1 MLYRVGETR
10 GGAATYTPRMAFF
23 ERRGAMGGA
32 SAAGHLYGD
41 ASGTDGNQI
50 PPILTWDGAAKVI
63 EQPEEGKSR
72 FVAQLEAYD
81 DDDAYDAYDDE
92 RLDSDDD
99 DDPLDDRGPL
109 DLAEDAQHDAS
120 VSKPPSDPMEALRAR
135 MAGHI
140 LRADA
145 DDRAARRGDGEI
157 PGEDLAKKKAR
168 DAPRSAEERRAARE
182 EKARRADEANA
193 KLVEAAKT
201 LESESRTWTDF
212 SKASFH
218 SRSAFLLDGV
228 WSGVDAFGGFG
239 EGVSW
244 ADARD
249 RREDLRDVARRWAE
263 ECDRMQGFQVFAE
276 DLGGF
281 GGLAAATLEE
291 LKDEYP
297 RQPVWLFS
305 LRPPLPS
312 SREAREEGR
321 RTDSSAAAAAE
332 AARYFLLNDA
342 LATATLAP
350 LCDAYVPLGAE
361 AAAGSRATDA
371 LPPGFFGTDGRNR
384 FRASALAAAFAD
396 VAGTS
401 WRARGPTCAPGAR
414 DLRDVAR
421 HLSARAGG
429 PFVSA
434 SFVIDP
440 EPGGSTSVLRPG
452 SAAAGAAAGA
462 ARASSNDAETNAAA
476 AAARAREA
484 AAPTRRFAG
493 LTPGVRGDR
502 LPVRVSENEE
512 EEDEPTAEA
521 YASRGVY
528 ERVQTN
534 PAPSRSNARSNASS
548 FERRRSSAASSL
560 ASLDAALRLERYRA
574 PRLRFVSEA
583 PLPLPLTFPEAFAGS
598 PPPRFAAATARLAS
612 TPAFARVLSR
622 ARDGWA
628 RAARAAAGRAALR
641 AWGVGD
647 DEVEEV
653 SERVLEL
660 RRGYADDDDP
670 EDDGDDDELEQM

>member
-1 MLYRVGETR
+1 VLYRVGETR

-81 DDDAYDAYDDE
+81 DDAYDDDDDE

-99 DDPLDDRGPL
+99 DDDDDDDDRGPL
-109 DLAEDAQHDAS
+109 DLAEDDADVS
-120 VSKPPSDPMEALRAR
+120 VSKPPSDPVEALRAR

-145 DDRAARRGDGEI
+145 DDRARRGDGEI
-157 PGEDLAKKKAR
+157 LGFPDLAKAR
-168 DAPRSAEERRAARE
+168 KRESAPRSAEERRAARE

-193 KLVEAAKT
+193 KLVEAARF

-239 EGVSW
+239 EGVAW

-297 RQPVWLFS
+297 RQPAWLFS

-371 LPPGFFGTDGRNR
+371 LPPGFFGADGRNR

-401 WRARGPTCAPGAR
+401 WRARGSHLRAAGAR

-434 SFVIDP
+434 AFVIDP
-440 EPGGSTSVLRPG
+440 EPGVSGRPG
-452 SAAAGAAAGA
+452 SAAAGA
-462 ARASSNDAETNAAA
+462 ARASSNDAETDAAAAAAAA

-502 LPVRVSENEE
+502 RVRVSSENEENEENEE

-534 PAPSRSNARSNASS
+534 PSRSNAVSAS
-548 FERRRSSAASSL
+548 FERASAASSL

-583 PLPLPLTFPEAFAGS
+583 PLPLPLTFPEAFAGR

-612 TPAFARVLSR
+612 TPAFARALSR

-641 AWGVGD
+641 AWGVDD

-670 EDDGDDDELEQM
+670 EDESDDDELEQM

>member
-10 GGAATYTPRMAFF
+10 GGAATYTPRMVFF

-41 ASGTDGNQI
+41 ASGTDGNRI
-50 PPILTWDGAAKVI
+50 PPILTWDGATKVI
-63 EQPEEGKSR
+63 EQPKQSQSR

-81 DDDAYDAYDDE
+81 DADGDDDDDE

-99 DDPLDDRGPL
+99 DDDDDPSRSL
-109 DLAEDAQHDAS
+109 AFAEDDAETNVS
-120 VSKPPSDPMEALRAR
+120 VSKPPLDPVEALRAR

-145 DDRAARRGDGEI
+145 DDRARRGDGEI
-157 PGEDLAKKKAR
+157 LGFPDLAKAR
-168 DAPRSAEERRAARE
+168 KRESAPRSAEQRRAARE

-193 KLVEAAKT
+193 KLVECART
-201 LESESRTWTDF
+201 LESESRVWTDF

-297 RQPVWLFS
+297 RQPAWLFS

-440 EPGGSTSVLRPG
+440 EPGGSGRPG
-452 SAAAGAAAGA
+452 SAAAGA

-534 PAPSRSNARSNASS
+534 PAPSRSNASS

-612 TPAFARVLSR
+612 TPAFARALSR

-641 AWGVGD
+641 AWGVDD

-670 EDDGDDDELEQM
+670 EDEGDDDELEQM

>member
-41 ASGTDGNQI
+41 ASGTDGNRI

-81 DDDAYDAYDDE
+81 DDDDDDDDE

-99 DDPLDDRGPL
+99 DDPLDDGPL
-109 DLAEDAQHDAS
+109 DLAEDDVSEDDVS

-145 DDRAARRGDGEI
+145 DDRARRGDGEI
-157 PGEDLAKKKAR
+157 LGENLAKKKAR
-168 DAPRSAEERRAARE
+168 DAPRKGEEERRAARE

-239 EGVSW
+239 EGVAW

-297 RQPVWLFS
+297 RQPAWLFS

-312 SREAREEGR
+312 SREARAEGR

-414 DLRDVAR
+414 DLRDVAN

-440 EPGGSTSVLRPG
+440 EPGGSAGTPG
-452 SAAAGAAAGA
+452 SAAAFSSA
-462 ARASSNDAETNAAA
+462 ARASSKKNDAETNAAA

-502 LPVRVSENEE
+502 LPVRVSEDEE

-534 PAPSRSNARSNASS
+534 PNPSCSNAAFKRAS
-548 FERRRSSAASSL
+548 FERASAASSL

-583 PLPLPLTFPEAFAGS
+583 PLPLPLTFPEAFAGR

-670 EDDGDDDELEQM
+670 EDEGDDDELEQM